1 MERRNRDGNRVE
13 RVTLRD
19 TAGDWEDCRHDNH
32 RYFPGLF
39 TAGSPRPRPL
49 VTDSPKILMSCRL
62 GLAHCGMQ
70 MTDYYRL
77 LLDIAWI
84 RRCEISD
91 IQWARNAITLR
102 WLAMFFPMGKVSLFP
117 WTFGGTEVSQCNG
130 NTSVGHG
137 RMSRMA
143 SNYKMLSKGAIT
155 G

>member
-1 MERRNRDGNRVE
+1 MYRDDNGVE

-19 TAGDWEDCRHDNH
+19 TAGDWEDRRHDIH
-32 RYFPGLF
+32 RYFRSLF
-39 TAGSPRPRPL
+39 TAGSPRPRFL

-62 GLAHCGMQ
+62 GLALCGMQ
-70 MTDYYRL
+70 MTDYYRF
-77 LLDIAWI
+77 LLDIAWN

-91 IQWARNAITLR
+91 IPWARNAITLR

-143 SNYKMLSKGAIT
+143 SNCRMPSKGTVT